1 MPLMNDSATQAPVV
15 LVTGAARRIGAE
27 IVRVFH
33 ENGYNVIIHY
43 RSSETDALTLQQQLN
58 QQRADS
64 AKLLQADLNDP
75 VQVISLA
82 CDAVSCYGRIDALIN
97 NASAFYATAIGDITQ
112 AHWDALMNS
121 NARSPLFLSQALAAN
136 LRAAQGSIV
145 NLTDINADRGMAGFA
160 PYTMAKAALAA
171 MTRSLA
177 LELAPEVRVN
187 SVSPGAILW
196 PEHASDPQT
205 HAEQQARILAGI
217 PAGKLG
223 TERDIAETVYFI
235 ATSGSYI
242 TGENVRVDGGRALA

>member
-1 MPLMNDSATQAPVV
+1 MNTINDQTPVA

-33 ENGYNVIIHY
+33 ENGYRVIIHY
-43 RSSETDALTLQQQLN
+43 RSSDTDAHQLQQELN
-58 QQRADS
+58 HRRPNS
-64 AKLLQADLNDP
+64 AALLQADLNDP
-75 VQVISLA
+75 VEVISLA
-82 CDAVSCYGRIDALIN
+82 CDAVGCFGRVDVLIN
-97 NASAFYATAIGDITQ
+97 NASAFYATPLGNITQ

-121 NARSPLFLSQALAAN
+121 NARAPLFLSQALASS
-136 LRAAQGSIV
+136 LRANCGSIV

-160 PYTMAKAALAA
+160 PYTMAKAALMA

-196 PEHASDPQT
+196 PEHAADPESQAT
-205 HAEQQARILAGI
+205 QQAKILAGI

-242 TGENVRVDGGRALA
+242 TGENLRVDGGRALA

>member
-1 MPLMNDSATQAPVV
+1 MNERATQPPAV

-43 RSSETDALTLQQQLN
+43 RSSETDALALQQQLN
-58 QQRADS
+58 QQRANS
-64 AKLLQADLNDP
+64 AQILQADLNDP

-82 CDAVSCYGRIDALIN
+82 CDTVGCFGRLDALIN
-97 NASAFYATAIGDITQ
+97 NASAFYSTPVGDITQ

-121 NARSPLFLSQALAAN
+121 NARAPLFLSQALAAN
-136 LRAAQGSIV
+136 LQAAQGSIV
-145 NLTDINADRGMAGFA
+145 NLTDINADRGMAGFV
-160 PYTMAKAALAA
+160 PYTMAKAALLA

-177 LELAPEVRVN
+177 LELAPQVRVN

-196 PEHASDPQT
+196 PEHASDPQV
-205 HAEQQARILAGI
+205 HAEQQARILSGI

-235 ATSGSYI
+235 ATSGSYM

>member
-1 MPLMNDSATQAPVV
+1 MPLMTDRVTQTPVV

-43 RSSETDALTLQQQLN
+43 RSSESDARALQQQLN

-82 CDAVSCYGRIDALIN
+82 CDAVGCYGRVDALVN
-97 NASAFYATAIGDITQ
+97 NASAFYATPVGSITQ

-121 NARSPLFLSQALAAN
+121 NARAPLFLSQALAGN
-136 LRAAQGSIV
+136 LRTAQGSIV
-145 NLTDINADRGMAGFA
+145 NLTDINVERGMANFT
-160 PYTMAKAALAA
+160 PYTMAKAALMA

-177 LELAPEVRVN
+177 QELAPEVRVN

-196 PEHASDPQT
+196 PEHNGDPQQQ
-205 HAEQQARILAGI
+205 AEEQARILAGI

-235 ATSGSYI
+235 ATSGSYM
-242 TGENVRVDGGRALA
+242 TGENIRVDGGRALA